1 MSHGIPRAAAP
12 SISIEH
18 AERPGISSV
27 VRGAIHAIDPAL
39 PLSAFRTLDDVVA
52 ESMAGRLFQMSLVLS
67 FAVAAMLLAGLG
79 IYGVMSYTVAQRT
92 NEIGI
97 RLALGAQP
105 GSVRRMVL
113 RDALRPVVVG
123 LAFGVPLALV
133 AASSLR
139 SLLFGVVPQ
148 DAATVIGVCLA
159 LTATASFAAYVPAR
173 RASRVDPM
181 VALRH
186 E

>member
-1 MSHGIPRAAAP
+1 M
-12 SISIEH
+12 
-18 AERPGISSV
+18 